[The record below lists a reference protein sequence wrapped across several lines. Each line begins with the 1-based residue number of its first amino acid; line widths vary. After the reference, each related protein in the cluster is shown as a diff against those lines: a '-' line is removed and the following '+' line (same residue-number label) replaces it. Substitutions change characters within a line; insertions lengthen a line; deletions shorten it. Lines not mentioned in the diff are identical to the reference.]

1 MNVHLGKRIVTS
13 KCNRDS
19 LNSLSNS
26 WVLFCVLSLLIN
38 TSKSKRFLQGLNKDN
53 LACGGGN
60 FGSLSLIS
68 FSVAA
73 AQVGSSSSSFPFSWV
88 RELSGAVPIDVFPAG
103 AFGGDCGSSPA
114 KKPQCLGVIHF
125 SHPQHLTVGPNSSGR
140 WLHALL
146 LSVCVRQQSHL

>member
-1 MNVHLGKRIVTS
+1 MNVHLVKRIVTS
-13 KCNRDS
+13 KCNQDS

-88 RELSGAVPIDVFPAG
+88 WELSGAVPIDIFPAG

-114 KKPQCLGVIHF
+114 KKTSMFRSDSLFPPSTLNSGAKQLRTLITCLTAF
-125 SHPQHLTVGPNSSGR
+125 S
-140 WLHALL
+140 LH
-146 LSVCVRQQSHL
+146 